1 LDIFDDELL
10 YGDFKLAKY
19 DGYGDYID
27 VISTINLKSKENTD
41 VFKTETNN
49 EMAEGIVS
57 VLGFNSDVILFRTSY
72 CYTPLKGCDSFK
84 NFVFRKGMIKPLD
97 AILKNKEILF
107 SYKDN
112 SAENFLIKTY
122 DGFFKLSSDGQVTSV
137 LNRSFKVIGWN
148 YKNNN
153 LVSYSVHSIL
163 DKPKY
168 KTSRNTLNEVIIP
181 FELNF
186 LLEECFSLI
195 IEGKLLNE
203 EILNDFEYLN
213 LRLLKGMIYA
223 KHNYKF
229 SNEYLQAYFN
239 LFEFYNNDD
248 LRNERRLDIFKYLTE
263 IDKLNLKLIND
274 RIN

>member
-1 LDIFDDELL
+1 
-10 YGDFKLAKY
+10 
-19 DGYGDYID
+19 
-27 VISTINLKSKENTD
+27 
-41 VFKTETNN
+41 
-49 EMAEGIVS
+49 M
-57 VLGFNSDVILFRTSY
+57 
-72 CYTPLKGCDSFK
+72 
-84 NFVFRKGMIKPLD
+84 
-97 AILKNKEILF
+97 
-107 SYKDN
+107 
-112 SAENFLIKTY
+112 
-122 DGFFKLSSDGQVTSV
+122 
-137 LNRSFKVIGWN
+137 
-148 YKNNN
+148 
-153 LVSYSVHSIL
+153 SYSVHSIL